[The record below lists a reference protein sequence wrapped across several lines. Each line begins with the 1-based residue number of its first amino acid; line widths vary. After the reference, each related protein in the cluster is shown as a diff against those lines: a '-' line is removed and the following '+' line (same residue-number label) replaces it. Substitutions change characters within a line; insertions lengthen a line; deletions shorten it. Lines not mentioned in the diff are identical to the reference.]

1 MSEPDEI
8 PPTPPIAV
16 PANISVTL
24 TQEKSESTGTDWER
38 TARIA
43 SLVAIPVVLAIIGA
57 FIQAALSRSTVS
69 RDYVQLAVSVLTAD
83 KTKTPPELRSWA
95 VDLLNENSP
104 VRFSKEVADRLKGG
118 EIEFP
123 GSLAA
128 MLSTANGSGGM
139 AVSPDGKSVAIPQ
152 GAEIRVWDLT
162 SGRQL
167 LSLRGH
173 TAPVISIAFSPDA
186 HTLASG
192 SDDHTV
198 RLWDLQTGR
207 QKSVLQGPTDAV
219 VGVAFTPDGHLLTR
233 SLDGTV
239 SFWDANTGM
248 LLRKLQLKQ

>member
-1 MSEPDEI
+1 MGEPHDIPSI
-8 PPTPPIAV
+8 PPITA

-24 TQEKSESTGTDWER
+24 KQEKTASAGTDWER

-57 FIQAALSRSTVS
+57 FIQETLSRSTVS

-83 KTKTPPELRSWA
+83 KNKTPQELRAWA

-104 VRFSKEVADRLKGG
+104 VKFSKEVADRLKGG

-128 MLSTANGSGGM
+128 MLSTANGNGGM
-139 AVSPDGKSVAIPQ
+139 AVSPSGKSVAIAQ
-152 GAEIRVWDLT
+152 GADIRVWDLT
-162 SGRQL
+162 FGTQL
-167 LSLRGH
+167 LNLQGH
-173 TAPVISIAFSPDA
+173 TDTVISIAFSPDGR
-186 HTLASG
+186 TLASG
-192 SDDHTV
+192 SEDRTV
-198 RLWDLQTGR
+198 RLWDLQTGK
-207 QKSVLQGPTDAV
+207 QKSVLQGATDAV
-219 VGVAFTPDGHLLTR
+219 VAVAFTPDGHLLTR

-239 SFWDANTGM
+239 SFWDTNTGT